1 MRLRTLTSV
10 ALCLLTSQA
19 MAASGDAPIEPASQA
34 SIGPQES
41 LALPGDSIYHLD
53 VDMVDQRGET
63 IALSVYAGKPVL
75 ISMFYASCPM
85 ACPMLIA
92 DVTALEDKLT
102 AEERA
107 GLRVLLV
114 SLDPE
119 ADTPEELRGVVE
131 RHVIDQSRWRLASP
145 PEPRVRDIA
154 ALLGIS
160 YQAIE
165 GGELHHSSIITL
177 LDSQGRIIEKLDGL
191 QQSPEPLLQALRA
204 LE

>member
-1 MRLRTLTSV
+1 MRLRTLILAS
-10 ALCLLTSQA
+10 LCLYSTATLAAETAPVPQPLPQA
-19 MAASGDAPIEPASQA
+19 AAVDKAT
-34 SIGPQES
+34 
-41 LALPGDSIYHLD
+41 LPGDSIYHLD
-53 VDMVDQRGET
+53 VDMVDQRGQT
-63 IALSVYAGKPVL
+63 VPLSLYAGQPVL

-92 DVTALEDKLT
+92 DVTALEEKLT

-131 RHVIDQSRWRLASP
+131 RHVIDETRWRLASP